1 MAKSEAEHEEDE
13 EDRQRLAD
21 RVLGR
26 LEDAVYWGI
35 ALVLIIGSVALLI
48 AQFNTMLRLRNA
60 PVDTSML
67 EVLDGLLLI
76 FIFVELLYAVRACL
90 RSHEIV
96 AEPFLI
102 VGILAGIKEI
112 VVLSVE
118 AATLLEKGPAFAR
131 AVVEIGVLAGV
142 VLALALAA
150 FVLRERRR
158 DTEDAGEQAADEDSA
173 ARTPDRT
180 PRRTVPSHR
189 RVMYAIIYNVV
200 STPRERMVVSAALLI
215 RERGAHATAISDVL
229 EHSGAPRG
237 SAYHYF
243 PGGRTQL
250 LGEAIEYAGDYVAGK
265 ISGRRASSTLLDEL
279 GRRCTASS

>member
-1 MAKSEAEHEEDE
+1 M
-13 EDRQRLAD
+13 
-21 RVLGR
+21 

-48 AQFNTMLRLRNA
+48 AQFNTMLGLREA
-60 PVDTSML
+60 PVKTVML
-67 EVLDGLLLI
+67 EILDGLLLI

-118 AATLLEKGPAFAR
+118 AATLLEKGPAFSR

-158 DTEDAGEQAADEDSA
+158 DTEDAGERAAEEEQ
-173 ARTPDRT
+173 
-180 PRRTVPSHR
+180 PSQ
-189 RVMYAIIYNVV
+189 I
-200 STPRERMVVSAALLI
+200 L
-215 RERGAHATAISDVL
+215 
-229 EHSGAPRG
+229 
-237 SAYHYF
+237 
-243 PGGRTQL
+243 
-250 LGEAIEYAGDYVAGK
+250 
-265 ISGRRASSTLLDEL
+265 
-279 GRRCTASS
+279 TASDRLDLASRRLCMPSYITWSATPGSGWWYPPRC

>member
-1 MAKSEAEHEEDE
+1 MDIVRDCAVDPHLDAESLTVAQQSESEGDE
-13 EDRQRLAD
+13 ERQRLAD

-35 ALVLIIGSVALLI
+35 AVVLIVGSVALLI
-48 AQFNTMLRLRNA
+48 AQFNTMLTLRNA
-60 PVDTSML
+60 PAKTVML
-67 EVLDGLLLI
+67 EILDGLLLI

-118 AATLLEKGPAFAR
+118 AATLLDKGPAFAR

-158 DTEDAGEQAADEDSA
+158 DTG
-173 ARTPDRT
+173 
-180 PRRTVPSHR
+180 
-189 RVMYAIIYNVV
+189 
-200 STPRERMVVSAALLI
+200 
-215 RERGAHATAISDVL
+215 DV
-229 EHSGAPRG
+229 
-237 SAYHYF
+237 
-243 PGGRTQL
+243 
-250 LGEAIEYAGDYVAGK
+250 GEAAGDEEPAK
-265 ISGRRASSTLLDEL
+265 S
-279 GRRCTASS
+279 

>member
-1 MAKSEAEHEEDE
+1 MAEKSESEGDE
-13 EDRQRLAD
+13 ERQRLAD

-26 LEDAVYWGI
+26 LEDSVYWGI
-35 ALVLIIGSVALLI
+35 AVVLIIGSIALLV
-48 AQFNTMLRLRNA
+48 AQFNTMLNLRNA
-60 PVDTSML
+60 PAKSVML

-118 AATLLEKGPAFAR
+118 AATLLEKGPAFSR

-158 DTEDAGEQAADEDSA
+158 DTADVGEDS
-173 ARTPDRT
+173 
-180 PRRTVPSHR
+180 
-189 RVMYAIIYNVV
+189 
-200 STPRERMVVSAALLI
+200 
-215 RERGAHATAISDVL
+215 
-229 EHSGAPRG
+229 
-237 SAYHYF
+237 
-243 PGGRTQL
+243 
-250 LGEAIEYAGDYVAGK
+250 
-265 ISGRRASSTLLDEL
+265 DEEDEKPVK
-279 GRRCTASS
+279 RS